1 MYSLAIGILIRTND
15 LWAEV
20 NSVLRNLPF
29 RVVSDIH
36 QPDKQDWSVIQIA
49 QAKPDIVLVEIPDE
63 LEAGR
68 RLISRIKDAAQGAK
82 VVAIHANPGV
92 ETVVT
97 AMRAGAGEFLH
108 APLGER
114 LKEFLDRM
122 QAALVNRPQGIAV
135 GFVSA
140 KGGCGSSTIAC
151 HSAVALAGRLDKEGK
166 RTLLMDLDFSSGVDK
181 FILKADNEYSILEA
195 VRNLQKLDL
204 SYWNSLISRTH
215 PGLDVLGAPANLRA
229 DVNLKGDEVQYV
241 LSFARRYY
249 DRVFLDFGRG
259 VGQIA
264 SSLLSQL
271 SELYIVATNEII
283 PLHTTQQMLR
293 LLQDSGFPR
302 ERIRIVLNRLP
313 KYSQN
318 SISDLEKALGLP
330 ISITIPN
337 DYESLHECY
346 SSGKLLPESSPVAV
360 NIRSAVACMMGEQPE
375 QRPTLLQR
383 VLRRSSERR
392 ESRPAAVPEQGAE
405 GVIPA

>member
-1 MYSLAIGILIRTND
+1 MYSLAIGIVIRTND

-20 NSVLRNLPF
+20 NTVLRNLPF

-36 QPDKQDWSVIQIA
+36 QPDKQEWSVIQIA
-49 QAKPDIVLVEIPDE
+49 EAKPDIVLVEIPDD
-63 LEAGR
+63 LDTGR
-68 RLISRIKDAAQGAK
+68 RLISRIKDAARGAK
-82 VVAIHANPGV
+82 VVAVHANPGV

-108 APLGER
+108 APLADN

-122 QAALVNRPQGIAV
+122 QAGLVNRPQGIAV

-151 HSAVALAGRLDKEGK
+151 HSAVALAGRLDKESK

-195 VRNLQKLDL
+195 VKNLQKLDH
-204 SYWNSLISRTH
+204 SYWNSLVCRTH

-249 DRVFLDFGRG
+249 DRVLLDFGRG

-271 SELYIVATNEII
+271 TELYIVATNEII
-283 PLHTTQQMLR
+283 PLHMTQQMLR
-293 LLQDSGFPR
+293 TLRDSGFAK

-313 KYSQN
+313 KYNSN

-330 ISITIPN
+330 IALTIPN

-346 SSGKLLPESSPVAV
+346 SSGKLLPESSAVAA
-360 NIRSAVACMMGEQPE
+360 NIRSVVACMMGEPPE
-375 QRPTLLQR
+375 QKPTILQR
-383 VLRRSSERR
+383 VLRRTKERR
-392 ESRPAAVPEQGAE
+392 ESHPIAAPEHAPDGA
-405 GVIPA
+405 ITA